1 MQRSESH
8 HFDQAHGLRAAQ
20 SQKPVQVIAVT
31 AGKGGVGKTNISA
44 NLAVTLAKSNQRVM
58 LLDADLGLANVD
70 VLLSLH
76 AKQNIADVIQGD
88 CELKDI
94 VVEGPSGIKV
104 IPASSGTQT
113 LTQLSH
119 LEHAGLIN
127 AFNDFAD
134 DLDYLIIDTAA
145 GISDSVM
152 SFSRS
157 AQEVVVVVCD
167 EPTSITDAYALI
179 KVLSKEHNV
188 EHFHVLANM
197 VQSTQEGRD
206 LFAKLTRVT
215 ERFLKVTLDY
225 MGHVSFD
232 PYLRKS
238 VKQQKPVANAYPSST
253 SAREFKKIADS
264 VMHWPANLDC
274 SNQST
279 FFLERLISH
288 NMIE

>member
-1 MQRSESH
+1 MQRFEKQQM
-8 HFDQAHGLRAAQ
+8 DQAHGLRTGYR
-20 SQKPVQVIAVT
+20 QKPVQVIAVT
-31 AGKGGVGKTNISA
+31 AGKGGVGKTNVSV
-44 NLAVTLAKSNQRVM
+44 NLAVSLSKANQRVM

-76 AKQNIADVIQGD
+76 AKQNIADVMSGECDLQ
-88 CELKDI
+88 DI
-94 VVEGPSGIKV
+94 VIEGPSGIKV

-113 LTQLSH
+113 LSQLTH
-119 LEHAGLIN
+119 LDHAGLIN

-145 GISDSVM
+145 GISDTVT
-152 SFSRS
+152 SFVRS

-179 KVLSKEHNV
+179 KVLSKDYRV
-188 EHFHVLANM
+188 SKFHVLANM
-197 VQSTQEGRD
+197 VQTAQEGRD
-206 LFAKLTRVT
+206 LFAKLTRVAD
-215 ERFLKVTLDY
+215 RFLNVSLDY
-225 MGHVSFD
+225 MGYIPFD

-238 VKQQKPVANAYPSST
+238 VKQQKSVTNAYPSSP
-253 SAREFKKIADS
+253 SAREFKKIADTI
-264 VMHWPANLDC
+264 VHWPANIDC

-288 NMIE
+288 NTIE